1 MTSESPI
8 RAQLLAI
15 AMMEGVQGCALVEVS
30 TGLVWHAT
38 GRQDD
43 LTHIAEAATDHW
55 RNHQR
60 HESSYRSL
68 GALQAQVL
76 MFAAQ
81 RITIVACG
89 RDLVLILFSDSVD
102 RVDWTAWKKRVGVL
116 KVLVEAS

>member
-1 MTSESPI
+1 MTGESPI
-8 RAQLLAI
+8 RAQLLTI
-15 AMMEGVQGCALVEVS
+15 SMMEGVEGCALVEAS

-55 RNHQR
+55 RNYQR
-60 HESSYRSL
+60 HETSYRRL

-81 RITIVACG
+81 RITIVSCG
-89 RDLVLILFSDSVD
+89 RDLVHILFSDSVA
-102 RVDWTAWKKRVGVL
+102 RVDWSTWRKKVSALRA
-116 KVLVEAS
+116 LVEAD